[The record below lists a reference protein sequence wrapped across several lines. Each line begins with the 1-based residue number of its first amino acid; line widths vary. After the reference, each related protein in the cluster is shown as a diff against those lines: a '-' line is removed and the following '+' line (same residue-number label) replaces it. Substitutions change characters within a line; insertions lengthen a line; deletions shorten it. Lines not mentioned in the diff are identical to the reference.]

1 MFSFYLYY
9 PLEQQITKLNLG
21 AVWRDNFGT
30 TNHGLQPASQSST
43 NMSRQTA
50 PYRSVPVPS
59 NTYHT
64 NLTVS
69 DTLRGNFYSF
79 HSPPS
84 DRNVFTVAAELVFEH
99 DTMETIIQYTVG
111 IVITI

>member
-1 MFSFYLYY
+1 
-9 PLEQQITKLNLG
+9 
-21 AVWRDNFGT
+21 
-30 TNHGLQPASQSST
+30 
-43 NMSRQTA
+43 MSRQTA
-50 PYRSVPVPS
+50 PYGSVPG
-59 NTYHT
+59 YHTCT

-69 DTLRGNFYSF
+69 NTLRDNFYSF